1 MCCRLCEGCL
11 CHYVRTGFLLWSLLA
26 TESHDQ
32 LSPRVLRSCDL
43 LHIHQ
48 HLFQHGAPRL
58 SQHRAQGVPP
68 AIYQGRNYE
77 QFSDDVTLHDKGF
90 IICYLDLLVS
100 ETRESI
106 LWSCQLTSQD
116 FEATDWWIELLRSH
130 WMTHNL
136 RWLWSYRL
144 MSQDFEGSDSWVM
157 AFKLLIRDSVLLK
170 PLTDESRLWIYS
182 LINQDDFE
190 ATDSRFRTWKLMTR
204 QLRWIWSH
212 WLMSQ
217 DFEGSD
223 SIVETSFVVLFESKD
238 LFFLTVNLTL
248 WTIII
253 IAFSNGRWERHPIGR
268 VGMVLSTK
276 YVTHHGEAGVKCG
289 GLWQERGC
297 NDHKWCHTYFD
308 FFHAY

>member
-26 TESHDQ
+26 TEPHDQ

-90 IICYLDLLVS
+90 ILICYLDLLVS

-106 LWSCQLTSQD
+106 LWSCQL
-116 FEATDWWIELLRSH
+116 
-130 WMTHNL
+130 
-136 RWLWSYRL
+136 
-144 MSQDFEGSDSWVM
+144 MSQDF
-157 AFKLLIRDSVLLK
+157 KL
-170 PLTDESRLWIYS
+170 LTDESTCFEVTGW
-182 LINQDDFE
+182 LIIWDDFE
-190 ATDSRFRTWKLMTR
+190 ATDSWVKTLKVLTR
-204 QLRWIWSH
+204 ESWLSNYWFVTRYFWSH

-217 DFEGSD
+217 DFE
-223 SIVETSFVVLFESKD
+223 
-238 LFFLTVNLTL
+238 
-248 WTIII
+248 
-253 IAFSNGRWERHPIGR
+253 
-268 VGMVLSTK
+268 ST
-276 YVTHHGEAGVKCG
+276 H
-289 GLWQERGC
+289 L
-297 NDHKWCHTYFD
+297 
-308 FFHAY
+308 